1 MAQSTPVNPTIFVQI
16 PLHNIMVQEVTRA
29 SFAWMLHTNRS
40 SFNQW
45 KKRVAWDDV
54 ANKAFPLPQSSNF
67 TNLLP
72 TCSINLS
79 IGILNM

>member
-1 MAQSTPVNPTIFVQI
+1 MAQPTPVNPTIFVQI
-16 PLHNIMVQEVTRA
+16 PLHNNIMVQRSREPV
-29 SFAWMLHTNRS
+29 SLEYMHTNRS

-54 ANKAFPLPQSSNF
+54 TKRFLFHKAAI
-67 TNLLP
+67 LP